1 MTENFPILVKERHT
15 GPRSTECP
23 IQGKPKEKH
32 AKTHINHLR
41 KIKQIEK
48 ILKAQREKQQITRE
62 SP

>member
-41 KIKQIEK
+41 KIKQRK
-48 ILKAQREKQQITRE
+48 Y
-62 SP
+62 